1 MINLADRTV
10 SEASVPGAAPR
21 LCRIYI
27 SPNGPVHSRE
37 GTLGFLYYKCSDIFC
52 PYFKAYIYCFYHV
65 KPNKLQNVC
74 FLSPLYVPKGQINT
88 VTEKYMCL

>member
-1 MINLADRTV
+1 MINLADGTV

-37 GTLGFLYYKCSDIFC
+37 GTLGYPYYKC
-52 PYFKAYIYCFYHV
+52 PYFKVYIYCFIRE
-65 KPNKLQNVC
+65 NL
-74 FLSPLYVPKGQINT
+74 
-88 VTEKYMCL
+88 